1 MAFLLKF
8 LFVVFLIGFL
18 LREIVRFILPRVI
31 NKYMKNL
38 QQQQQNIYSEEKAGK
53 TTVKTRSAEKD
64 DKLKDKG
71 EYVDF
76 EEVD

>member
-18 LREIVRFILPRVI
+18 LREIVRFILPRAI
-31 NKYMKNL
+31 GKYMKNI
-38 QQQQQNIYSEEKAGK
+38 QQQQQNIYNEEKAGK
-53 TTVKTRSAEKD
+53 TTIKSSPADKD
-64 DKLKDKG
+64 DKLRGKG